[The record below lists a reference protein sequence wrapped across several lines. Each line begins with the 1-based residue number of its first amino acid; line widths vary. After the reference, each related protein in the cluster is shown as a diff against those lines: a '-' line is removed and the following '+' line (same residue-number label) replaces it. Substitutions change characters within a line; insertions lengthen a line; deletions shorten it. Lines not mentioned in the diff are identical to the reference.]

1 MKIVTY
7 NVNGLRSALNKGL
20 LEWLAEQR
28 PDVVCLQ
35 ETKAQPEQIPA
46 DTFESLGYQAY
57 YHSARKKGY
66 SGVAILSRQTPD
78 RVVAGMGIEA
88 YDNEGGFYGPITA
101 ISPSSASITRRGLRA
116 KSDKPLK
123 WSGSRIFIAM

>member
-46 DTFESLGYQAY
+46 DTFESLVI
-57 YHSARKKGY
+57 RP
-66 SGVAILSRQTPD
+66 T
-78 RVVAGMGIEA
+78 
-88 YDNEGGFYGPITA
+88 
-101 ISPSSASITRRGLRA
+101 ITRPG
-116 KSDKPLK
+116 K
-123 WSGSRIFIAM
+123 RI